1 MNHDRLI
8 HFVKRTKKKE
18 SERGKEKCNSFFCCC
33 WCLMSKRAP
42 RKQYLPE
49 AQDTQGN
56 QKVDKFLWNH
66 GGKSSKLL
74 FFSVDLTRT
83 NIKNAHM
90 WIETVFMLLLLLL
103 LCSFETRR
111 LKGSYYIVSWF
122 FYFGHDASRL
132 KCLSNRI
139 HTSTHTHTRPTKN
152 LTHIWNIMS
161 SILNWSERNESKKKT
176 TRWWMKEDDEKQQRQ
191 QQQQKKT
198 VEMG

>member
-1 MNHDRLI
+1 MREE
-8 HFVKRTKKKE
+8 KK
-18 SERGKEKCNSFFCCC
+18 NVIVFFCCC
-33 WCLMSKRAP
+33 WCLMSKGAP

-139 HTSTHTHTRPTKN
+139 HTSTHTHTHTPDQKFNPHLKYNEFNIELKRTKWIEEKN
-152 LTHIWNIMS
+152 NTMVY
-161 SILNWSERNESKKKT
+161 ERRRWKT
-176 TRWWMKEDDEKQQRQ
+176 ITATTTAE
-191 QQQQKKT
+191 KKT